1 MTKME
6 NSVYVLEKRY
16 DIKQQSDM
24 FNLDR
29 DVMILTSLGAVLSI
43 TVGSRIIIL
52 KMFDRD
58 PESTAYL
65 TASRYGFE
73 EV

>member
-29 DVMILTSLGAVLSI
+29 DVMILTSLG
-43 TVGSRIIIL
+43 GST
-52 KMFDRD
+52 
-58 PESTAYL
+58 EY
-65 TASRYGFE
+65 YGWKSYHNSKN
-73 EV
+73 V